1 MNDLIKSVKRAQAK
15 LKKAAPK
22 KAKPA
27 LKEIVKKVKKV
38 VTSKDDAET
47 EE

>member
-1 MNDLIKSVKRAQAK
+1 MK
-15 LKKAAPK
+15 LNRRIYLKEHLKPAPK

-27 LKEIVKKVKKV
+27 LKEIVKKVKEV